1 MSPVMAVPP
10 PTTTLSAAGVKRKKF
25 SMGQAV
31 QTMEREDS
39 GRLTGSS
46 GLTELQQAVMIAF
59 AAQGTVT
66 EAARMVGCSPDVAS
80 RLMRLAHVQ
89 AALHGECRQMLARA
103 APIAIATLT
112 MLAEHPDIRMTRLG
126 LDASKALLDRVGLG
140 PVKAGEGQGDG
151 KRDLSDLSM
160 DELAAFILQGQ
171 ETLAR
176 KTAVPA
182 EGTISE

>member
-1 MSPVMAVPP
+1 MS
-10 PTTTLSAAGVKRKKF
+10 
-25 SMGQAV
+25 QAV

-46 GLTELQQAVMIAF
+46 GLTELQQAVMVAF

-80 RLMRLAHVQ
+80 RIMRLAHVQ

-103 APIAIATLT
+103 APIAIETLT
-112 MLAEHPDIRMTRLG
+112 LLASDPEIRLTRLG

-140 PVKAGEGQGDG
+140 LVKAGEGQGDG

-160 DELAAFILQGQ
+160 DELAAFIRQGQ
-171 ETLAR
+171 ERQRQAR
-176 KTAVPA
+176 AVDTEGSISAPAHQGPARTADLSVV
-182 EGTISE
+182 T